1 MVRIKYANYLQFQK
15 NNKLGDDKRKTNKI
29 IVHLPFDMIALT
41 NWKASPENPLLLGL
55 IIFSW
60 YFIAF

>member
-29 IVHLPFDMIALT
+29 IVHLTFDMVDLT
-41 NWKASPENPLLLGL
+41 N
-55 IIFSW
+55 
-60 YFIAF
+60 